1 MSTDIRLAPDDRLR
15 PPAGPAAESMINR
28 ITTLFDRIAGP
39 VVTLGSRH
47 GVTAL
52 RISLGLIMVGFG
64 VLKFFPGVSPAEP
77 LATKAVGML
86 SLGLVTGQAAMVTTA
101 VVEVAVGLL
110 LISGRF
116 RRIAVVCLAGCI
128 AGWMSPLVLFPGDL
142 FGATGPALEAQYLIK
157 DVVFAAAAL
166 VIAAASFKPI
176 R

>member
-1 MSTDIRLAPDDRLR
+1 MSIDLR
-15 PPAGPAAESMINR
+15 PVDTDRVRVPGAPANDSMISR
-28 ITTLFDRIAGP
+28 ITALVDRIAEP
-39 VVTLGSRH
+39 VVALGTRYGSL
-47 GVTAL
+47 AL
-52 RISLGLIMVGFG
+52 RVSLGLIMVGFG
-64 VLKFFPGVSPAEP
+64 VLKFFPGLSPAEP

-86 SLGLVTGQAAMVTTA
+86 SLGLVTGQAAMVATA

-142 FGATGPALEAQYLIK
+142 FTATGPALEAQYLIK
-157 DVVFAAAAL
+157 DMVFAAAAL
-166 VIAAASFKPI
+166 VIAAASFRPT